1 MNSQIC
7 KISEIIEDIKEDIK
21 DNQYKMVMDSLMR
34 LNNEKVVTII
44 KTSDETPKLMA
55 KIILKMIIDT
65 YFEYTGNENDVVW
78 IETIHR
84 FVAHKLCKYN
94 LEYNNEIN
102 HQILDIIEEKQLII
116 FNDFVK
122 KIKSKM

>member
-1 MNSQIC
+1 MNTQRS
-7 KISEIIEDIKEDIK
+7 KISEIMEDIKEDIK

-44 KTSDETPKLMA
+44 KTSNGIPKIND

-65 YFEYTGNENDVVW
+65 YFEYTDDENDVVW

-94 LEYNNEIN
+94 LEYNNEIK
-102 HQILDIIEEKQLII
+102 HQILEIIKENQLII

-122 KIKSKM
+122 KIKAR

>member
-7 KISEIIEDIKEDIK
+7 KISEIMEDIKEDIK

-44 KTSDETPKLMA
+44 KTSNETPKLMA

-65 YFEYTGNENDVVW
+65 YFEYTDNENDVVW

-94 LEYNNEIN
+94 LEYNNEIK
-102 HQILDIIEEKQLII
+102 HQILDIIKENQLII

-122 KIKSKM
+122 KIKAR